1 MVFEAEEKNRENIW
15 IARVC
20 SKKLKE
26 KSIRRGRFRK

>member
-1 MVFEAEEKNRENIW
+1 MVFEAEKKNRENIW

-26 KSIRRGRFRK
+26 KSIRRDRFRK